1 MSNELSFVNVE
12 ALSSKA
18 PYGAAKFLLAF
29 TANGT
34 LGWKCKYRDKKTFF
48 LQKISNSN
56 EEAKDDNGTEALE
69 GAWDKTSSSCE
80 GRETKDASA
89 TAGKSDEIPSNVDG
103 DLADEDRSI
112 GDETVSSEVRLETSL
127 SRDNPCF

>member
-1 MSNELSFVNVE
+1 MQIQ
-12 ALSSKA
+12 
-18 PYGAAKFLLAF
+18 
-29 TANGT
+29 
-34 LGWKCKYRDKKTFF
+34 RQKTFF

-56 EEAKDDNGTEALE
+56 EEAKDDNGTKALE
-69 GAWDKTSSSCE
+69 GAGDKTSPSCE
-80 GRETKDASA
+80 GHEAKDGSA
-89 TAGKSDEIPSNVDG
+89 TAGKSDERPSNLDG